1 MKDHRTALGQLLR
14 LAMALIIAPLVPAV
28 LLRIPAWL
36 HGDAGPRAALMF
48 AVLATYAVMLLF
60 GLPAYVLSRRWGW
73 TNVFVYM
80 ALGAIIGLMACTI
93 SITTPIAPHTSG
105 VISAIVLMVVYLP
118 IALVGGTLAMTSF
131 WLITR
136 PDRM

>member
-1 MKDHRTALGQLLR
+1 MKDHRTALRRPLR
-14 LAMALIIAPLVPAV
+14 LVMALLVAPLVPAV

-36 HGDAGPRAALMF
+36 HGDARPGTALML

-80 ALGAIIGLMACTI
+80 ALGAIIGLMAYTI
-93 SITTPIAPHTSG
+93 TITTPIAPHTSG
-105 VISAIVLMVVYLP
+105 VLSALVLMVVYLP
-118 IALVGGTLAMTSF
+118 IALVGGTIAMTSF

>member
-1 MKDHRTALGQLLR
+1 MKDHRTALPQPLR
-14 LAMALIIAPLVPAV
+14 LVMALIIAPLVPAV

-36 HGDAGPRAALMF
+36 HGDTRPRTALML

-60 GLPAYVLSRRWGW
+60 GLPAYVLSRRWGG

-80 ALGAIIGLMACTI
+80 VLGAIIGLMAYTI

-105 VISAIVLMVVYLP
+105 VLSAIVLMLVYLP
-118 IALVGGTLAMTSF
+118 IALVGGTIAMTSF